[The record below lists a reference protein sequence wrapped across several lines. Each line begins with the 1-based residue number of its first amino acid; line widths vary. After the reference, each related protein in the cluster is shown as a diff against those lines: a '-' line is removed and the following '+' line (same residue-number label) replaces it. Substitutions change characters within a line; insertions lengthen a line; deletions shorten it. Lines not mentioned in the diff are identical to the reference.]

1 MLNSIGGLSG
11 LDIIQAVNENF
22 HNLSHL
28 EKDIVNYVLNNPK
41 KVSTMRIQDLSK
53 ETFSSISTI
62 SRLVRKL
69 GYANFAELKYAI
81 KVEMRA
87 SSDYA
92 SDTLDANMVEK
103 IEQTIQS
110 FYKNDLD
117 KLYSILNNSGKIYCY
132 GTGWGQSVAI
142 SDFSRNMIAIGKPII
157 QIHSEKE
164 LEILINN
171 HIQKDDVLMIVSLS
185 GEVSDL
191 AKKLK
196 ILKARKISLVSITQF
211 SNNLLSRY
219 ADINLYFETEEFKIG
234 NKNVTS
240 FTPLL
245 FLLDLIV
252 RNLIIKE

>member
-1 MLNSIGGLSG
+1 
-11 LDIIQAVNENF
+11 
-22 HNLSHL
+22 
-28 EKDIVNYVLNNPK
+28 
-41 KVSTMRIQDLSK
+41 
-53 ETFSSISTI
+53 
-62 SRLVRKL
+62 
-69 GYANFAELKYAI
+69 
-81 KVEMRA
+81 
-87 SSDYA
+87 
-92 SDTLDANMVEK
+92 
-103 IEQTIQS
+103 
-110 FYKNDLD
+110 
-117 KLYSILNNSGKIYCY
+117 
-132 GTGWGQSVAI
+132 
-142 SDFSRNMIAIGKPII
+142 MIAIGKPII